1 MKVNVRNTLTGLKK
15 ALANKELKSPK
26 FVFSKIKKILLLF
39 EIIIIQFP
47 L

>member
-26 FVFSKIKKILLLF
+26 FCLFSQKLKKSSYFLRL
-39 EIIIIQFP
+39 
-47 L
+47 